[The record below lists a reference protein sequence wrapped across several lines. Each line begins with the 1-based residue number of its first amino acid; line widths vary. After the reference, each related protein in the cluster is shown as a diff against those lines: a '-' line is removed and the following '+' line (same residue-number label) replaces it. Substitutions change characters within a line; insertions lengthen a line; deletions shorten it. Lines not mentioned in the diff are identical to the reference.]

1 MVKPL
6 TFKGDSKKIRKRKHR
21 DDEDHNR
28 ITDVDIAS
36 KFAGDTQSF
45 SENKDGNNTADN
57 AAITTSTTQVTTT
70 ATASTASGALQ
81 PDSFDETAEQQ
92 EDQAW
97 VSADTPSDI
106 NGPVMIVLPEIDASK
121 SDRTG
126 SFLTDEDSS
135 STTTITCLACDANGS
150 VFASRIENLIDS
162 DPSTAEP
169 HDVRQVWVATK
180 VPGNEGLSFKGHHGK

>member
-6 TFKGDSKKIRKRKHR
+6 AFKGDSKKIRKRKHR

-36 KFAGDTQSF
+36 KLADNTQSF
-45 SENKDGNNTADN
+45 SKNKDGNSTADN
-57 AAITTSTTQVTTT
+57 ATNATSTRQVATTTT
-70 ATASTASGALQ
+70 ASTVSGTLQ

-106 NGPVMIVLPEIDASK
+106 NGPVMIVLPEIDALK
-121 SDRTG
+121 SGRTG

-150 VFASRIENLIDS
+150 VFASRIENLIDG